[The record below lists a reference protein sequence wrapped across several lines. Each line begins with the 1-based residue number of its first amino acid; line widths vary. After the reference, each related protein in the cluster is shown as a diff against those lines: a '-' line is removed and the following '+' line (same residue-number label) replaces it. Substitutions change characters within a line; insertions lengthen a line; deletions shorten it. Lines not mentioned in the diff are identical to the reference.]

1 VTKYFGESWSYMT
14 EQGQHSP
21 TPVGSECCWCKEGFV
36 EGEQGLGLPTA
47 SLSVG
52 STSMDSEILSYYHKN
67 CFLRSLLG
75 SVGHQRKQCSC
86 YGGTL
91 EDPQGLSLREAANAA
106 VREYEEARRSSN
118 EQCET
123 LQ

>member
-1 VTKYFGESWSYMT
+1 VTIFFGESWCNLT
-14 EQGQHSP
+14 EHGQQIS
-21 TPVGSECCWCKEGFV
+21 TPIGSECCWCKEGFI
-36 EGEQGLGLPTA
+36 EGEQGTALPT
-47 SLSVG
+47 VFIQEPV
-52 STSMDSEILSYYHKN
+52 DEIVPLVYYHKN
-67 CFLRSLLG
+67 CFLRSVLG

-106 VREYEEARRSSN
+106 VREYEEEARRSSN

-123 LQ
+123 L